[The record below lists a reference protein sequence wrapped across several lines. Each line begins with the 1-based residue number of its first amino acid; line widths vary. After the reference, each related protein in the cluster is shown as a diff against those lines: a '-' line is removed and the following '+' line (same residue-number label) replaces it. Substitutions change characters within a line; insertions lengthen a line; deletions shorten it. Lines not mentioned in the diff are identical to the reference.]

1 MFACITS
8 SITALFPVN
17 DPQEL
22 GVWELYDTS
31 RGTKIS
37 LDELACRPGVLA
49 SSCTDWRPNSTSESP
64 HVRSASQTCPQSPS
78 RAKNSTQAAEAP
90 VVQPRSQM
98 RNPRAVDSCSRG
110 WGPRFW
116 ASGEGVSL
124 PGCAAQVPT
133 EHTTARPCAPSPRRG
148 AARSPQPGR
157 PRCGGPGQGAETAAP
172 RPLRP
177 GSAAPWGR
185 GGASERASQPRR
197 REIPQCQT
205 QTRCR
210 PGEPRWEEHLCPVTS
225 SYWCSK
231 EPVAAFLRRM
241 SFPECLEVIS
251 TTKWLGLRNRGE
263 ILHAQGCVLGKRLA
277 QFTGTSIAGLL
288 CPGCEVA
295 G

>member
-148 AARSPQPGR
+148 AARSPQPPARAPALRR
-157 PRCGGPGQGAETAAP
+157 PWPGCWNCRAAP
-172 RPLRP
+172 
-177 GSAAPWGR
+177 AAPWLR
-185 GGASERASQPRR
+185 SAVGARRRERASQPAPPERDPAMSDPNAVPSRR
-197 REIPQCQT
+197 AKVGGTP
-205 QTRCR
+205 
-210 PGEPRWEEHLCPVTS
+210 LS
-225 SYWCSK
+225 SYQQ
-231 EPVAAFLRRM
+231 L
-241 SFPECLEVIS
+241 L
-251 TTKWLGLRNRGE
+251 
-263 ILHAQGCVLGKRLA
+263 VLKG
-277 QFTGTSIAGLL
+277 AGRSLS
-288 CPGCEVA
+288 
-295 G
+295 